1 MRSFNWQAC
10 LAGVLVGAL
19 ATSSVAATQ
28 TTELDRTAQ
37 NNLGL
42 ATVTL
47 ATRDVPQSIDV
58 AIAVLD
64 PAPLAK
70 LADELI
76 ASHAAVNAST
86 AESQRAEALLKAD
99 GNISR
104 KSADAARVQAVADQ
118 AHWRQLRSQLRLE
131 WGDALA
137 SMDDASL
144 QQVVKSVVGGRL
156 ALIRAQPLTMR
167 ETSWKPTTA
176 RLRLLDGTS
185 LHASV
190 LGPLP
195 SSVSSLGRDWLLETS
210 SDALVPGMALTGVLE
225 DENHRH
231 TGVVVPRAAIIRW
244 NGLTWVFVMVDATH
258 FERRAISMSQALDT
272 GWLVGA
278 PFKAGERVVTTGAN
292 ALMAMD
298 AVGNEAPAKKASP
311 TDQDGD

>member
-1 MRSFNWQAC
+1 MRSFYRQAC

-19 ATSSVAATQ
+19 ATSSVAATR
-28 TTELDRTAQ
+28 TIELDRTAQ
-37 NNLGL
+37 ISLGL
-42 ATVTL
+42 ATATL
-47 ATRDVPQSIDV
+47 ASRDVPQSIDV

-86 AESQRAEALLKAD
+86 AESQRSEALLKAD

-104 KSADAARVQAVADQ
+104 KSAEAARAQAAADQ

-144 QQVVKSVVGGRL
+144 QQVVKSVVGGRVVL
-156 ALIRAQPLTMR
+156 MRAQPLTLGG
-167 ETSWKPTTA
+167 TSWKPTTA
-176 RLRLLDGTS
+176 RITLPDGTS
-185 LHASV
+185 LQASV

-195 SSVSSLGRDWLLETS
+195 SSVSSLGRDWLLEAS
-210 SDALVPGMALTGVLE
+210 SDALVPGMALTGALE
-225 DENHRH
+225 DEGHRH

-244 NGLTWVFVMVDATH
+244 NGLAWVFVMVDATH

-278 PFKAGERVVTTGAN
+278 PFKAGERVVTAGAN

-298 AVGNEAPAKKASP
+298 AAGDEAPKKKAP
-311 TDQDGD
+311 PGDQDDD